1 MSKTALVIVAHP
13 DDEVLGIGGTI
24 LKLQKEYGY
33 DVHIAFM
40 TSTKPHK
47 KWEYAEEVS
56 ALLNTTCCM
65 PPYST
70 FGEALTP
77 LTLDGEPIA
86 KLVDYVEDLL
96 DFHEPELVFTH
107 HSGDLNQDHRA
118 VGEAVLIAT
127 RPFPGQLVKKVYTFD
142 TASSTEWAF
151 GEFPKFEPN
160 TYIDITEYFNIKLK
174 ALMIYEEEIRDRE
187 FPHPRSIESL
197 TANSKLKG
205 SVVGVNRAETFRMVR
220 SIDVL

>member
-1 MSKTALVIVAHP
+1 MSKVLFIVAHP
-13 DDEVLGIGGTI
+13 DDEVIGCGGTI
-24 LKLQKEYGY
+24 LKLSKDNEVFVEY
-33 DVHIAFM
+33 M
-40 TSTKPHK
+40 TCTRTDDD
-47 KWEYAEEVS
+47 KWARANMS
-56 ALLNTTCCM
+56 CKRLNAKM
-65 PPYST
+65 GRPSYSLH
-70 FGEALTP
+70 GEDMHP
-77 LTLDGEPIA
+77 LHLDGTNIA
-86 KLVDYVEDLL
+86 NLVEYIEDLL
-96 DFHEPELVFTH
+96 EDMEPTTVFTH
-107 HSGDLNQDHRA
+107 HIGDLNQDHRA
-118 VGEAVLIAT
+118 VAEAVLIAT
-127 RPFPGQLVKKVYTFD
+127 RPHPDQCVKTLYTFD

-174 ALMIYEEEIRDRE
+174 ALMIYEEDVRDME